1 MVKYEFYSKQSRE
14 KTTKSD
20 EPRKFIFEE
29 DFCTISVVKM
39 AHEMISVTMAGDF
52 TVQGVY
58 ANPGLFIKKGE
69 NLCSLKNESTGNITK
84 VKAPSSGKALRI
96 LVKKQSKVQQG

>member
-1 MVKYEFYSKQSRE
+1 M
-14 KTTKSD
+14 
-20 EPRKFIFEE
+20 RKNNKIRRTAEIHLRRGFLHFL
-29 DFCTISVVKM
+29 VKM